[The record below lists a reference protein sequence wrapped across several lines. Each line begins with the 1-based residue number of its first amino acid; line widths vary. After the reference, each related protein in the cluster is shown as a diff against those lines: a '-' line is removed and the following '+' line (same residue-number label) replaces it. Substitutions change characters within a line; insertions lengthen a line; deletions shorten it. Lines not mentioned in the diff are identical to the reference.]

1 MVAGSKKGRKVS
13 GCCETEAC
21 CSARPSLTG
30 RPLLSFVEAVSV
42 MALLKV
48 LANDTRLRLL
58 HHLIRSGEAN
68 VGDMART
75 LGVKQQAVSNQ
86 LARLSDTGIVASRR
100 DGNSIIYRVADRCV
114 PLLLDQALCIM
125 EDHHRLR
132 PTGPQGQDGPAPGG
146 PD

>member
-1 MVAGSKKGRKVS
+1 MAGKRPKDQKDGN
-13 GCCETEAC
+13 CCDAGAC
-21 CSARPSLTG
+21 CPPRPQLVN

-58 HHLIRSGEAN
+58 HHLIKSGEAN
-68 VGDMART
+68 VGDMAKT
-75 LGVKQQAVSNQ
+75 LGMKQQAVSNQ

-100 DGNSIIYRVADRCV
+100 DGTSIYYRVADRCV

-125 EDHHRLR
+125 QDQHRLR
-132 PTGPQGQDGPAPGG
+132 PPQPQG
-146 PD
+146 

>member
-1 MVAGSKKGRKVS
+1 MVKGPKKGQKRDD
-13 GCCETEAC
+13 CCDPGAC
-21 CSARPSLTG
+21 CPPRPTLVT
-30 RPLLSFVEAVSV
+30 RPLLSFGEAANV

-68 VGDMART
+68 VSDMAST
-75 LGVKQQAVSNQ
+75 LGMKQQAVSNQ

-114 PLLLDQALCIM
+114 PLLLDQAL
-125 EDHHRLR
+125 
-132 PTGPQGQDGPAPGG
+132 
-146 PD
+146 

>member
-1 MVAGSKKGRKVS
+1 MAGKPKKGQKES
-13 GCCETEAC
+13 SCCDTGAC
-21 CSARPSLTG
+21 CPPRPDLVN

-58 HHLIRSGEAN
+58 HHLIKSGEAN
-68 VGDMART
+68 VGDMAKT
-75 LGVKQQAVSNQ
+75 LGMKQQAVSNQ

-100 DGNSIIYRVADRCV
+100 DGNSIYYRVTDRCV

-125 EDHHRLR
+125 QDQHRLR
-132 PTGPQGQDGPAPGG
+132 PPKAQG
-146 PD
+146 